1 MSLGQQPSS
10 DSAQS
15 DPNSANALRTD
26 NVAARSGSQRNDGR
40 EAYGSPDATHLS
52 SSSSLSSQTHA
63 VQLTQFIRGQVIP
76 RLAQAHGLAVSVPSA
91 TPSVAISAPIVPA
104 APSAKDVSDFAD
116 LAFQTDSATVVARI
130 EALVATGVSMD
141 RVYLD
146 WVAPAARQLGCDW
159 DTDRANFS
167 EVTLGLWRLQQS
179 LHALSPKFH
188 EAEKNS
194 VSPRRALLV
203 SAPKEQH
210 TLGLFMLSEFF
221 RRAGWDVWSDLPSD
235 YSEVA
240 AKVGEEWYDLVGISV
255 GSEVKLEALTV
266 AVTKLR
272 HVSRNPDLVV
282 MVGGPIFVDHP
293 EFAIAAG
300 ADFTAQDAPDAVSRG
315 EKAVSARTSE
325 QYRR

>member
-1 MSLGQQPSS
+1 MSSAHHSSTEPVQPELGST
-10 DSAQS
+10 SASHKQ
-15 DPNSANALRTD
+15 NTATRSAL
-26 NVAARSGSQRNDGR
+26 QRNDLR
-40 EAYGSPDATHLS
+40 DAYPSPSVTTPVA
-52 SSSSLSSQTHA
+52 QTHA

-76 RLAQAHGLAVSVPSA
+76 RLAQAHGLAVSMQSA
-91 TPSVAISAPIVPA
+91 AASVVISAPIVPE
-104 APSAKDVSDFAD
+104 APSARDVSEFAD

-130 EALVATGVSMD
+130 EALVASGVSMD

-179 LHALSPKFH
+179 LHAMSPKFQA
-188 EAEKNS
+188 AEKHS
-194 VSPRRALLV
+194 ASPRRALLV

-221 RRAGWDVWSDLPSD
+221 RRAGWEVWSDLPSD

-240 AKVGEEWYDLVGISV
+240 AKVSEEWYDLIGISV
-255 GSEVKLEALTV
+255 GSEVKLEALTL

-272 HVSRNPDLVV
+272 HVSRNPDVVV

-293 EFAIAAG
+293 EFAVAAG
-300 ADFTAQDAPDAVSRG
+300 ADFTAQDAPDAVLRG
-315 EKAVSARTSE
+315 DRAVSARTSE
-325 QYRR
+325 QFRR

>member
-1 MSLGQQPSS
+1 MSLGHQASS

-15 DPNSANALRTD
+15 EPNSSGALRKT
-26 NVAARSGSQRNDGR
+26 NAATRSAPGRN
-40 EAYGSPDATHLS
+40 EACTAYSSPSFSDPAT
-52 SSSSLSSQTHA
+52 QTHA

-76 RLAQAHGLAVSVPSA
+76 LLAEAHGLAVSMPSA
-91 TPSVAISAPIVPA
+91 TPAVVISAPIVPA
-104 APSAKDVSDFAD
+104 APSANDIAEFAD

-141 RVYLD
+141 KVYLD
-146 WVAPAARQLGCDW
+146 WIAPAARQLGCDW
-159 DTDRANFS
+159 ETDRANFS

-188 EAEKNS
+188 EAEKHAA
-194 VSPRRALLV
+194 SPRRALLV
-203 SAPKEQH
+203 SAPSEQH

-240 AKVGEEWYDLVGISV
+240 AKVSEEWFDLVGISV

-272 HVSRNPDLVV
+272 HASRNPDVVV
-282 MVGGPIFVDHP
+282 MVGGPIFVAHP
-293 EFAIAAG
+293 EFALAAG

-315 EKAVSARTSE
+315 EKAVTARTSE
-325 QYRR
+325 QFRR

>member
-1 MSLGQQPSS
+1 MSLGQQPSA
-10 DSAQS
+10 DSTQPEQS
-15 DPNSANALRTD
+15 SPSTSRNEDASSRTGLLRNGTRD
-26 NVAARSGSQRNDGR
+26 V
-40 EAYGSPDATHLS
+40 Y
-52 SSSSLSSQTHA
+52 SSLGVTAPAMQTHA

-76 RLAQAHGLAVSVPSA
+76 RLAQAHGLAVSI
-91 TPSVAISAPIVPA
+91 PSVAISAPIIPA

-130 EALVATGVSMD
+130 EALVASGVSMD

-159 DTDRANFS
+159 ETDRANFS

-179 LHALSPKFH
+179 LHALSPKFQ
-188 EAEKNS
+188 ETEKHAAT
-194 VSPRRALLV
+194 PRRALLV

-221 RRAGWDVWSDLPSD
+221 RRAGWEVWSDLPSD

-240 AKVGEEWYDLVGISV
+240 AKVSDEWYDLVGISV

-272 HVSRNPDLVV
+272 HVSRNPDVVV
-282 MVGGPIFVDHP
+282 MVGGPIFGDHP
-293 EFAIAAG
+293 EFAVAAG

-315 EKAVSARTSE
+315 EQAVSARASE
-325 QYRR
+325 QLRR

>member
-1 MSLGQQPSS
+1 MSSAHQSPTDSVQPELSS
-10 DSAQS
+10 TSVS
-15 DPNSANALRTD
+15 YKENAGS
-26 NVAARSGSQRNDGR
+26 RSTLHRNDLR
-40 EAYGSPDATHLS
+40 DAYPSPCVTS
-52 SSSSLSSQTHA
+52 SSPQTHA

-76 RLAQAHGLAVSVPSA
+76 RLAQAHGLAVSIPNA
-91 TPSVAISAPIVPA
+91 AISAPIAPA

-116 LAFQTDSATVVARI
+116 LAFQTDSATVVGRI
-130 EALVATGVSMD
+130 EALVASGVSMD

-179 LHALSPKFH
+179 LHSMSPKFQ
-188 EAEKNS
+188 ETEKHAA
-194 VSPRRALLV
+194 SPRRALLV

-221 RRAGWDVWSDLPSD
+221 RRAGWDVWSDLPSE

-240 AKVGEEWYDLVGISV
+240 AKVSEEWYDLIGISV
-255 GSEVKLEALTV
+255 GSEVKLEALTT

-272 HVSRNPDLVV
+272 HVSRNPDVVV

-293 EFAIAAG
+293 EFAVTAG
-300 ADFTAQDAPDAVSRG
+300 ADFTAHDAPDAVARG

-325 QYRR
+325 QLRR

>member
-1 MSLGQQPSS
+1 MSVGHQPSA

-15 DPNSANALRTD
+15 EQISTSATQREDAASRTALLRIETRDTRPLPAATD
-26 NVAARSGSQRNDGR
+26 T
-40 EAYGSPDATHLS
+40 AT
-52 SSSSLSSQTHA
+52 QTHA

-76 RLAQAHGLAVSVPSA
+76 RLAQAHGIAVSMPSA
-91 TPSVAISAPIVPA
+91 PISAPIVPA

-130 EALVATGVSMD
+130 EALVASGVSMD

-159 DTDRANFS
+159 DADRANFS

-179 LHALSPKFH
+179 LHALSPKFQ
-188 EAEKNS
+188 ETEKS
-194 VSPRRALLV
+194 TATPRRALLV

-221 RRAGWDVWSDLPSD
+221 RRAGWEVWSDLPGD

-240 AKVGEEWYDLVGISV
+240 TRVSQEWYDLIGISV
-255 GSEVKLEALTV
+255 GTEVKLEALTV

-272 HVSRNPDLVV
+272 HVSRNPEVVV

-293 EFAIAAG
+293 EFAVAAG

-315 EKAVSARTSE
+315 EQAVSARTSE
-325 QYRR
+325 HLKR

>member
-1 MSLGQQPSS
+1 MSVGQQPSA
-10 DSAQS
+10 DSAPYEQ
-15 DPNSANALRTD
+15 NSNGASRSEDA
-26 NVAARSGSQRNDGR
+26 AARTSLLRNQTHDAYRAIDGTCSG
-40 EAYGSPDATHLS
+40 T
-52 SSSSLSSQTHA
+52 QTHA

-76 RLAQAHGLAVSVPSA
+76 RLAQAHGLAVSLPSA
-91 TPSVAISAPIVPA
+91 PISAPIIPTT
-104 APSAKDVSDFAD
+104 PSAKDVSDFAD

-130 EALVATGVSMD
+130 EALVASGVSMD

-159 DTDRANFS
+159 DVDRASFS

-179 LHALSPKFH
+179 LHALSPKFQAT
-188 EAEKNS
+188 ERPAAAR
-194 VSPRRALLV
+194 RRALLV

-221 RRAGWDVWSDLPSD
+221 RRAGWEVWSDLPSD

-240 AKVGEEWYDLVGISV
+240 GKVNEEWYDLVGISV
-255 GSEVKLEALTV
+255 GTEVKLEALTV

-272 HVSRNPDLVV
+272 HVSRNPDVVV

-293 EFAIAAG
+293 EFAVTAG

-315 EKAVSARTSE
+315 EQAVSARTSE
-325 QYRR
+325 HLKR

>member
-1 MSLGQQPSS
+1 MSSGHHSSANSVQPDPSS
-10 DSAQS
+10 TDALQKENTASRSAFQRKGVRDAFPS
-15 DPNSANALRTD
+15 PSVSAPPTLN
-26 NVAARSGSQRNDGR
+26 
-40 EAYGSPDATHLS
+40 
-52 SSSSLSSQTHA
+52 HA

-76 RLAQAHGLAVSVPSA
+76 RLAQAHGLAVSMSSA
-91 TPSVAISAPIVPA
+91 APSVVISAPIVPA
-104 APSAKDVSDFAD
+104 APSVKDVSDFAD

-130 EALVATGVSMD
+130 EALVASGVSMD

-146 WVAPAARQLGCDW
+146 WVAPAARRLGCDW

-179 LHALSPKFH
+179 LHAMSPKFQETETH
-188 EAEKNS
+188 SAT
-194 VSPRRALLV
+194 PRRALLV

-221 RRAGWDVWSDLPSD
+221 RRAGWEVWSDLPSD

-240 AKVGEEWYDLVGISV
+240 AKVSEEWYDLIGISV
-255 GSEVKLEALTV
+255 GSEVKLEALTL

-272 HVSRNPDLVV
+272 HVSRNPDVVV

-293 EFAIAAG
+293 EFAVTAG
-300 ADFTAQDAPDAVSRG
+300 ADFTAQDAPDAVSLG
-315 EKAVSARTSE
+315 ERAVSARTSE
-325 QYRR
+325 QLRR

>member
-1 MSLGQQPSS
+1 MSLGQQSS
-10 DSAQS
+10 ADSAQPEAGS
-15 DPNSANALRTD
+15 SNAPHKE
-26 NVAARSGSQRNDGR
+26 VGAARAGLQRNSVR
-40 EAYGSPDATHLS
+40 DARQPSVVTAQAT
-52 SSSSLSSQTHA
+52 QTHA

-76 RLAQAHGLAVSVPSA
+76 RLAQAHGLAVSMPSA
-91 TPSVAISAPIVPA
+91 APSVTLSAPIVPA

-116 LAFQTDSATVVARI
+116 MAFQTDSATVVARI
-130 EALVATGVSMD
+130 EALVATGMTMD

-179 LHALSPKFH
+179 LHALSPKFQ
-188 EAEKNS
+188 EAEKQ
-194 VSPRRALLV
+194 VATPRRALLV

-240 AKVGEEWYDLVGISV
+240 TKVSEEWYDLVGISA
-255 GSEVKLEALTV
+255 GTDAKLEALTL

-272 HVSRNPDLVV
+272 HVSRNPDVVV

-300 ADFTAQDAPDAVSRG
+300 ADFTAQDAPDAVLRG
-315 EKAVSARTSE
+315 ERAVSARTSE
-325 QYRR
+325 QLKR

>member
-1 MSLGQQPSS
+1 MSAGQQPSA
-10 DSAQS
+10 DSAQ
-15 DPNSANALRTD
+15 PEQN
-26 NVAARSGSQRNDGR
+26 
-40 EAYGSPDATHLS
+40 S
-52 SSSSLSSQTHA
+52 SSASHHEEAASRKALLRNAPCDAYPSSGVSAPASQTHA

-76 RLAQAHGLAVSVPSA
+76 RLAQAHGLAVSLPSA
-91 TPSVAISAPIVPA
+91 PISAPIIPA
-104 APSAKDVSDFAD
+104 APSARDVSDFAD

-130 EALVATGVSMD
+130 EALVASGVSMD

-159 DTDRANFS
+159 DADRANFS

-179 LHALSPKFH
+179 LHALSPKFQ
-188 EAEKNS
+188 ETEKHS
-194 VSPRRALLV
+194 TAPRRALLV

-221 RRAGWDVWSDLPSD
+221 RRAGWEVWSDLPCD

-240 AKVGEEWYDLVGISV
+240 AKVSEEWYDLVGISV
-255 GSEVKLEALTV
+255 GTEVKLEALTV
-266 AVTKLR
+266 AVAKLR
-272 HVSRNPDLVV
+272 HTSRNPEVVV

-315 EKAVSARTSE
+315 EWAVSSRTSE
-325 QYRR
+325 HLKR

>member
-1 MSLGQQPSS
+1 MSLGQQSSADSVQPEQSSTKALRKENTGYTESTASLAALQRNGAHDRYPSPS
-10 DSAQS
+10 VTA
-15 DPNSANALRTD
+15 PANA
-26 NVAARSGSQRNDGR
+26 
-40 EAYGSPDATHLS
+40 
-52 SSSSLSSQTHA
+52 THA

-76 RLAQAHGLAVSVPSA
+76 RLAQAHGLAVSMPSA
-91 TPSVAISAPIVPA
+91 SPSVVISAPIVPA

-194 VSPRRALLV
+194 TSPRRALLV

-240 AKVGEEWYDLVGISV
+240 TKVSEEWYDLVGISV

-272 HVSRNPDLVV
+272 HVSRNPDVVV

-293 EFAIAAG
+293 EFAVAAG

-315 EKAVSARTSE
+315 ERAVSARTSE
-325 QYRR
+325 QFRR